1 MRSLLTLALVAGV
14 LAGCGAQQPQAS
26 LPPAPATTQSEF
38 NPTDAAWL
46 ELMIPMDEQF
56 VRILGLAST
65 RSSNVALQQLATSL
79 STSHQAELTQLVALR
94 DRAGLPTG
102 NPHEGHDMPGMMT
115 EDEIVALSNDDGPAF
130 DRVLR
135 TEIKDHLDQSALVT
149 TSVIAAGQAADVK
162 KLATSIKKTRGRQL
176 IQLSSAGSSRR

>member
-1 MRSLLTLALVAGV
+1 MRSLLTLALAAVV
-14 LAGCGAQQPQAS
+14 LGGCGVQSQTS

-56 VRILGLAST
+56 VRILGLAAT
-65 RSSNVALQQLATSL
+65 RSSDPALQQLATGL
-79 STSHQAELTQLVALR
+79 SASHKTELKELVVLR

-115 EDEIVALSNDDGPAF
+115 EDEIVALSNDQGAAF
-130 DRVLR
+130 DQVLR
-135 TEIKDHLDQSALVT
+135 TEIKDHLDQSTLVT
-149 TSVIAAGQAADVK
+149 TSVIAAGQAAGVK
-162 KLATSIKKTRGRQL
+162 KLAASIKKTRARQL
-176 IQLSSAGSSRR
+176 TQLNSAARSRR